1 MEENIIGT
9 IYAVEFKSLRYN
21 IVFTEKRLIGD
32 YVGGTGGA
40 FLLGGVAGMALADRH
55 LKKKAAGITKSE
67 IPEEILK
74 SHKKNF
80 SIDYLSIDEA
90 ILKKKML
97 ILKLNQKIKKIG
109 KKAGF
114 LFSKKQLEDVES
126 IVMKV
131 LPNITTIKH

>member
-1 MEENIIGT
+1 MEENIVGT
-9 IYAVEFKSLRYN
+9 IHAVEFKSLRYN
-21 IVFTEKRLIGD
+21 IIFTEKRLIGD

-55 LKKKAAGITKSE
+55 LKKKAEGITKSK
-67 IPEEILK
+67 IPEEILT

-80 SIDYLSIDEA
+80 SIDYLSIEEV